1 MYSLWFGIFFKKF
14 FLILK
19 KMLSSKTCF
28 VAFLLCLFQRTSSF
42 PQSCSVC
49 PIGSS
54 YYLSGC
60 FTYFNR
66 RLNWAQAEVCIHD
79 FAYNFKS
86 SSSCSGSFSTLIT
99 PKIGDRI
106 VLFYFSKMCT
116 IIQIIGI
123 TFSTFSFPEFMSTI
137 WPLSS
142 LWRRCQ
148 GWVWR
153 GRRNILY
160 GSFSECCARAAPSG
174 SYAHTEYQ

>member
-1 MYSLWFGIFFKKF
+1 MFSQFIKFLTMCSPFSHRFSGRHPRWQYLWLF
-14 FLILK
+14 
-19 KMLSSKTCF
+19 SC
-28 VAFLLCLFQRTSSF
+28 LLRRASSF
-42 PQSCSVC
+42 PQSYSVC

-54 YYLSGC
+54 YYLSSC
-60 FTYFNR
+60 FTYFNH
-66 RLNWAQAEVCIHD
+66 RLNWAQAEVCIYD
-79 FAYNFKS
+79 FAYTFKS

-142 LWRRCQ
+142 HHPKC
-148 GWVWR
+148 
-153 GRRNILY
+153 
-160 GSFSECCARAAPSG
+160 SG
-174 SYAHTEYQ
+174 SLCHSYFDKKKLPIEWKYQD